1 MKIPGVAGACLL
13 YVYVSVKLQLRP
25 SKLMIKMTP
34 TPAVK
39 DDDDENYA
47 AKPQAPPLRRDNLK
61 DDPRHVH
68 GQPGTKKEP

>member
-25 SKLMIKMTP
+25 SKPMMKTTP

-39 DDDDENYA
+39 DDDDEHYA
-47 AKPQAPPLRRDNLK
+47 AQPQAPPLRRDNLK
-61 DDPRHVH
+61 DNPCQVH
-68 GQPGTKKEP
+68 GRPGTKKEP